1 MVGRVKRNDCV
12 LVVVDVQDRLINTI
26 NQHELIVDNIKALVH
41 AAIVLRVPILAT
53 EQEKLGDTIPE
64 VKSLLPNAPTRKI
77 SFSCCDNSEFMTKLN
92 AIGRKTM
99 IVCGIETHICVTQT
113 VLDLVRDHRHRVL
126 VAKDATSSYG
136 IVDRETAFRRME
148 TSGAE
153 ITTSETII
161 YELTENA
168 DTDEFKRI
176 LEIVK
181 ARRTKLQSAPMN

>member
-1 MVGRVKRNDCV
+1 LVGRVKRNDCV

-26 NQHELIVDNIKALVH
+26 TLHELIVENIKALVQT
-41 AAIVLRVPILAT
+41 AVVLRMPILAT
-53 EQEKLGDTIPE
+53 EQEKLGDTMPE
-64 VKSLLPNAPTRKI
+64 VKSLLPNTPTRKI
-77 SFSCCDNSEFMTKLN
+77 SFSCCDNSEFMSKLN
-92 AIGRKTM
+92 AIGRKTV
-99 IVCGIETHICVTQT
+99 IVCGIETHICVAQT
-113 VLDLVRDHRHRVL
+113 VLDLVRGHRRVL

-136 IVDRETAFRRME
+136 TVDRETAFRRME